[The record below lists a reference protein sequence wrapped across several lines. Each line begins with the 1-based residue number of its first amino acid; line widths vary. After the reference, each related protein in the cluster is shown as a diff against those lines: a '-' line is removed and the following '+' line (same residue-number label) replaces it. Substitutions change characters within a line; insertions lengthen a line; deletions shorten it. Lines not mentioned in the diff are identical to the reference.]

1 MVFGRLAGIG
11 LRAAILASAVAAAFA
26 VTPPL
31 QAQQLAS
38 TPTTLKLKPAAKI
51 ETTRTRFIVNLERHV
66 DFEVSA
72 LTHPNRVLIDLP
84 EVKLVLPDALGD
96 TPAGLIKSFRHG
108 MSAPGKSRVIIDV
121 TGPVVVERT
130 DIEKGPD
137 GKSARLT
144 IDIVSASEA
153 TAAIEASAAMRAG
166 ALGLGATGLQPP
178 VPRPA
183 VSPQVRAAGSYK
195 PVIVIDPG
203 HGGDDSG
210 ATRFGTVETNVVLSF
225 SLKLR
230 EKLNAT
236 GRYKVV
242 MTRDT
247 DTFIPLEER
256 REFAE
261 RHQAALFRAIHAD
274 YTARASA
281 RGATIYSLRPQMADT
296 LRRSAQGGL
305 DEGVLS
311 GKEVAL
317 VKQANGDVGAV
328 RGILADLAR
337 HEVDLNRERTS
348 VFVRSVINFM
358 GGSTNLMDNPD
369 RGAAFVV
376 LKTAKVPSVLI
387 ELGYITNTEDAQ
399 QLKSDKWRDKVSGSI
414 VTAVDSYFNQL
425 PR

>member
-1 MVFGRLAGIG
+1 MLAV
-11 LRAAILASAVAAAFA
+11 SA
-26 VTPPL
+26 PL
-31 QAQQLAS
+31 QAQQLAATAAS
-38 TPTTLKLKPAAKI
+38 PKLKPADKTPPAKA

-72 LTHPNRVLIDLP
+72 LSQPHRVLVDLP
-84 EVKLVLPDALGD
+84 DVRVVLPDAPGD
-96 TPAGLIKSFRHG
+96 TPVGLIKSFRHG

-130 DIEKGPD
+130 EIEKGPD
-137 GKSARLT
+137 GKSAKLT
-144 IDIVSASEA
+144 IDIVSASEG
-153 TAAIEASAAMRAG
+153 TAAMEARAAMRAG
-166 ALGLGATGLQPP
+166 ALGLGAVGVQPP
-178 VPRPA
+178 VPKPA
-183 VSPQVRAAGSYK
+183 VSPQARAAGAYK
-195 PVIVIDPG
+195 PVIVLDPG

-210 ATRFGTVETNVVLSF
+210 ATRFGTVEKNVVLSF

-236 GRYKVV
+236 GRYKVL

-261 RHQAALFRAIHAD
+261 RHQAALFMAIHAD

-281 RGATIYSLRPQMADT
+281 RGATIYSLRPQMADS

-305 DEGVLS
+305 DESVLS
-311 GKEVAL
+311 GKEAAL
-317 VKQANGDVGAV
+317 VQKANGDVGTV
-328 RGILADLAR
+328 RSILADLAR
-337 HEVDLNRERTS
+337 HELDLNRERTS

-376 LKTAKVPSVLI
+376 LKTAKMPSILI
-387 ELGYITNTEDAQ
+387 ELGYITNAEDAQ
-399 QLKSDKWRDKVSGSI
+399 QLKSDQWRDKVSGSI
-414 VTAVDSYFNQL
+414 VTAIDSYFAKL